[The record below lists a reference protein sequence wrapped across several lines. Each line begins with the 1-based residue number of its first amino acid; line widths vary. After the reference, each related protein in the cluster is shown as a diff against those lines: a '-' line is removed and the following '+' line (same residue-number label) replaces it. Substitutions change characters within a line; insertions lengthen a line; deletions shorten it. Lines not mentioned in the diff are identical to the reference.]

1 MDAELKQVLV
11 DISRR
16 QARGASKGGWY
27 NKHDTARLRFIRD
40 KALMGIRLGILV
52 PEADLSMLRLA
63 PQERGQL
70 APRVP
75 RLADARPQHAAR
87 AVARGAMVQLAPQ
100 GRGGPAPREALLAR

>member
-1 MDAELKQVLV
+1 MPRTLRSASDLSLPEAEEILTMDAELKQVLV

-52 PEADLSMLRLA
+52 PDSDLSMLRLE
-63 PQERGQL
+63 PQEQL
-70 APRVP
+70 RQLNQTRSPRH
-75 RLADARPQHAAR
+75 R
-87 AVARGAMVQLAPQ
+87 
-100 GRGGPAPREALLAR
+100 